1 MIVEYPLA
9 IIHFPSSTSNSR
21 CEAGS
26 VLLVVVVL
34 AALLAAVVMGH
45 LQINTEE
52 IQLVQNHTGGA
63 EALASAEAGLNEALA
78 QLRQDPSW
86 RTGLRDKPFEGG
98 SYTVVVDGST
108 VTSTAVTS
116 RGFVAKME
124 AEMTRESKEP
134 GGTWQMKGLRIN
146 Q

>member
-1 MIVEYPLA
+1 MAEYPLV
-9 IIHFPSSTSNSR
+9 IFNHPLFIVHHR
-21 CEAGS
+21 GEAGS

-52 IQLVQNHTGGA
+52 IQLVQNHAGGV
-63 EALASAEAGLNEALA
+63 EALAIAEAGLNEALA
-78 QLRQDPSW
+78 LLRQDPDW
-86 RTGLRDKPFEGG
+86 KDGLTDKPFAGG

-108 VTSTAVTS
+108 VTSRAVTS

-124 AEMTRESKEP
+124 AEVTRKPGER
-134 GGTWQMKGLRIN
+134 GGTLQMNRWRIN
-146 Q
+146 P

>member
-1 MIVEYPLA
+1 MA
-9 IIHFPSSTSNSR
+9 ISHPPSFVADYRS
-21 CEAGS
+21 EAGS

-52 IQLVQNHTGGA
+52 IQLVQNHTGGV
-63 EALASAEAGLNEALA
+63 EALAIAEAGLNDALA
-78 QLRQDPSW
+78 QLRQNPNW
-86 RTGLRDKPFEGG
+86 REGFTDKPFDAG
-98 SYTVVVDGST
+98 SNTVVVDRPT

-124 AEMTRESKEP
+124 AEVINESGEP
-134 GGTWQMKGLRIN
+134 GGTWQIKGWRIN
-146 Q
+146 P

>member
-1 MIVEYPLA
+1 MIMEYPLMMF
-9 IIHFPSSTSNSR
+9 HRSSSITHHR
-21 CEAGS
+21 EEAGS

-63 EALASAEAGLNEALA
+63 EALAIAEAGLNDALA

-86 RTGLRDKPFEGG
+86 RAGFTDKPFAAG
-98 SYTVVVDGST
+98 SYTVVVDGPT
-108 VTSTAVTS
+108 LTSMAVTS
-116 RGFVAKME
+116 RGFVAKMQ
-124 AEMTRESKEP
+124 AEVLNKSGER
-134 GGTWQMKGLRIN
+134 GGTWQMKGLQIN
-146 Q
+146 P

>member
-1 MIVEYPLA
+1 MI
-9 IIHFPSSTSNSR
+9 IFRRPSSVVNHR
-21 CEAGS
+21 GEAGS

-52 IQLVQNHTGGA
+52 IQLVQNHAGGA
-63 EALASAEAGLNEALA
+63 EALAIAEAGLNDALA
-78 QLRQDPSW
+78 QLRQDPRW
-86 RTGLRDKPFEGG
+86 RHGFTDKPFAGG

-108 VTSTAVTS
+108 LTSLAVTS

-124 AEMTRESKEP
+124 AEVLNRSGGP
-134 GGTWQMKGLRIN
+134 GGIWQMKGLQIN
-146 Q
+146 P